1 MKQLLLGILPL
12 ITLSAFAQDLSY
24 VQQSI
29 ASSDYLLA
37 KNQIDS
43 LFADKK
49 NTSDATAWYYKG
61 RVYIE
66 YVRQHDK
73 NNFSAL
79 QEAFKSLKRYQ
90 ELDPPNK
97 LMQLNNNIDLF
108 QLYDLSYNT
117 AADFYNDKNYDLAY
131 NHFKLALEVEEYIR
145 RKGFSFQGKTFPSL
159 DTSLINLAGSAAY
172 LSNRT
177 DDAIPYFERLA
188 NAKITGDDY
197 RGVYALLYSHYT
209 RKNDQVKA
217 ARYLATGKEI
227 YPDNEYWIKMELG
240 NLQGYKERFIR
251 YEQLLQKYPNSF
263 DVLMDYS
270 VELFNYVYADAQPVD
285 FDTRQARLQ
294 ALLIKALSIE
304 PNSALANFVMSQH
317 AYNQVYYLED
327 AFRGMKEDSNEEQ
340 SKKKAISAKLQQKY
354 EDLYKYSLKAYERYM
369 LDLKAETKDNC
380 KKVLT
385 QLIVYFQKTN
395 QSERVKYYQERLRNL

>member
-1 MKQLLLGILPL
+1 MKKLLLGILPL
-12 ITLSAFAQDLSY
+12 ITLRAFAQDLPS

-29 ASSDYLLA
+29 ASSDYVLA

-49 NTSDATAWYYKG
+49 NTSDAPAWYYRG

-73 NNFSAL
+73 NNFDAL
-79 QEAFKSLKRYQ
+79 QEAFKALKRYQ
-90 ELDPPNK
+90 ELDPSNK

-117 AADFYNDKNYDLAY
+117 AADFYNNKNYDLAY
-131 NHFKLALEVEEYIR
+131 NYFKLALGVEEYIR
-145 RKGFSFQGKTFPSL
+145 RKGFSFQGKSFPSL
-159 DTSLINLAGSAAY
+159 DTSLLNLTGSAAY
-172 LSNRT
+172 LSNRI

-217 ARYLATGKEI
+217 ASYLATGKEI
-227 YPDNEYWIKMELG
+227 YPDNEYWLKMELG
-240 NLQGYKERFIR
+240 NLPGNKERFVR
-251 YEQLLQKYPNSF
+251 YEQLLQKYPNNF
-263 DVLMDYS
+263 GLIMDYA
-270 VELFNYVYADAQPVD
+270 VELFNYVYADVQPAD
-285 FDTRQARLQ
+285 FATRQERLQ
-294 ALLIKALSIE
+294 TLLVKALGIDS
-304 PNSALANFVMSQH
+304 NSALANFVMSQH
-317 AYNQVYYLED
+317 AYNQVYFLED
-327 AFRGMKEDSNEEQ
+327 ALRGAKEDSKEEQ
-340 SKKKAISAKLQQKY
+340 SKKKAISANLQQKY
-354 EDLYKYSLKAYERYM
+354 QDLHKYSLRAYEGYM

-380 KKVLT
+380 KKVLN
-385 QLIVYFQKTN
+385 QLIVYYQKTN
-395 QSERVKYYQERLRNL
+395 QLDKVKYYQDRLRNL